1 MPLEIQAVRSSQP
14 NASPIGSNPS
24 EPQPS
29 VFVRMPK
36 LRQMTGLGRTTIYRL
51 MAQNLFPNPVRL
63 GPRAVGW
70 RLSDINAWS
79 AARPT
84 TKH

>member
-1 MPLEIQAVRSSQP
+1 MQSNPP
-14 NASPIGSNPS
+14 NANATVIAPP
-24 EPQPS
+24 EAQAP

-70 RLSDINAWS
+70 RLSDIDAWS
-79 AARPT
+79 AARPVAT
-84 TKH
+84 H

>member
-1 MPLEIQAVRSSQP
+1 MH
-14 NASPIGSNPS
+14 SNPS
-24 EPQPS
+24 TANASATSPTEAQTP

-51 MAQNLFPNPVRL
+51 MAQKLFPSPVRL

-70 RLSDINAWS
+70 RLSDIAAWS
-79 AARPT
+79 AARPVAT
-84 TKH
+84 H

>member
-1 MPLEIQAVRSSQP
+1 MHSDTP
-14 NASPIGSNPS
+14 NANATATTPT
-24 EPQPS
+24 EAQTS

-70 RLSDINAWS
+70 RVSDIDAWS
-79 AARPT
+79 AARPVAA
-84 TKH
+84 H